1 MPGDLQL
8 PPHKFFLLSSN
19 YLYSAYY
26 YYYSSTD
33 YSTVFIDRQGPDKM
47 EKEVQ
52 HNWIILQRVE
62 KKQVFMSNATC
73 EYIWYVEELVFPRK
87 DMF

>member
-8 PPHKFFLLSSN
+8 PPNKFFLLSSN

-26 YYYSSTD
+26 YYNSIDHST
-33 YSTVFIDRQGPDKM
+33 TIFIDKEGPGKM

-52 HNWIILQRVE
+52 HNWIISQRVE
-62 KKQVFMSNATC
+62 KKQVFMSSATC
-73 EYIWYVEELVFPRK
+73 EYI
-87 DMF
+87 